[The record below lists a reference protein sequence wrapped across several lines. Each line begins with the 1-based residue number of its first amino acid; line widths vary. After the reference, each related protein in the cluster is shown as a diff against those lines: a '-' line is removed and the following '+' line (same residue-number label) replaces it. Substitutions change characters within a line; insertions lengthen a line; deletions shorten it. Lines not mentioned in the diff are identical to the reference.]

1 LLCSCFISILAVRNI
16 QQDALKCEIMKLAW
30 YLGQCLGLW
39 THGRMLCNQGP
50 IGGAQGAL
58 EHARE
63 GEEAGVLAF
72 EAAIEASVEEEVY
85 ATSSKVSHL
94 LLLKY

>member
-1 LLCSCFISILAVRNI
+1 
-16 QQDALKCEIMKLAW
+16 
-30 YLGQCLGLW
+30 
-39 THGRMLCNQGP
+39 MLCNQGP

-58 EHARE
+58 EHVRE
-63 GEEAGVLAF
+63 GEESGVLAF
-72 EAAIEASVEEEVY
+72 EAAIEASVEEELY

>member
-1 LLCSCFISILAVRNI
+1 
-16 QQDALKCEIMKLAW
+16 
-30 YLGQCLGLW
+30 
-39 THGRMLCNQGP
+39 
-50 IGGAQGAL
+50 L

-63 GEEAGVLAF
+63 GEEACVQAF

-94 LLLKY
+94 LLLEY